1 MKDINSY
8 YELINE
14 DFEGTF
20 NKDIIVN
27 NRKSEKLIDFIDEV
41 AKSLEI
47 LEYIKYDGYELIEDE
62 GMFDV
67 HEICKRPS
75 DNSEHTISQDVS
87 RLSLVKL
94 FYTINYEG
102 EVRKLT
108 MPIFIPKIYR
118 KHYFYINGNKIYPIY
133 QIVDSSTY
141 IMKNTL
147 VLKTTMMPLKIKAN
161 IVTLTDIHGE
171 EYSARNFT
179 VSLYKEIP
187 LVSYY
192 FATVGFSKSILYLIG
207 DHILTIYPKD
217 KEIPYTNE
225 ETITFPLGENL
236 VLVVDREIFSKQE
249 YVRSVISS
257 IKYVVETFCPSI
269 DYIRVNSITYWRM
282 VLGKMIYTAANKL
295 RGKSLLVL
303 FERVFDNITRNILK
317 IDEDKKKHSYSILK
331 WLTFNFDELMAKD
344 NLSMDNKRLRL
355 SEYMVIPL
363 NSKFSHSIHR
373 LLDYNK
379 RNMTIDTIVSALNVH
394 PMIIIDA
401 MLNSRNKSGIS
412 KLTRF
417 CNTVNDMDI
426 IPALKFSL
434 TGPQSIG
441 SGSSNSIPDSH
452 RYLHL
457 SHVGKIDILCSSAGS
472 PGTSG
477 SLLPKGKLYGMNFS
491 DKPEPQT
498 GEELYMSEVVA
509 ILHNRELNGGTIL
522 ESVKKI
528 PTVNISVR
536 KNPSTGHTICARSVS
551 LREEAGIGIDT
562 PFMTDNIGE
571 DEVSSIRVVKNDN
584 ALAFVK

>member
-8 YELINE
+8 YEWINE

-20 NKDIIVN
+20 NRDIIVN

-67 HEICKRPS
+67 YEICKRPS

-94 FYTINYEG
+94 YYTINYEG

-108 MPIFIPKIYR
+108 MPIFIPKIYN

-141 IMKNTL
+141 ISKNTL

-161 IVTLTDIHGE
+161 IVTLKDIYGE

-187 LVSYY
+187 LVAYY
-192 FATVGFSKSILYLIG
+192 FATVGFSKSIDYLIG
-207 DHILTIYPKD
+207 DNILTIYPKD
-217 KEIPYTNE
+217 KEVKYSNDQ
-225 ETITFPLGENL
+225 TITFPLGDNL
-236 VLVVDREIFSKQE
+236 LLIVDRTIFHEQE
-249 YVRSVISS
+249 YVRSIISS
-257 IKYVVETFCPSI
+257 IKYVVETFCPTI

-317 IDEDKKKHSYSILK
+317 IDDEKKKHSFSILK

-379 RNMTIDTIVSALNVH
+379 RNMTINTIISALNVH

-457 SHVGKIDILCSSAGS
+457 SHIGKIDILCSSAGS

-491 DKPEPQT
+491 CEPEPQT
-498 GEELYMSEVVA
+498 GED
-509 ILHNRELNGGTIL
+509 IFREWMKKRREEGLLIM
-522 ESVKKI
+522 ESMYKI
-528 PTVNISVR
+528 PVINIAVR
-536 KNPSTGHTICARSVS
+536 KNPSTGHTICARSIS

-562 PFMTDNIGE
+562 PFMTDNIKE
-571 DEVSSIRVVKNDN
+571 DEVSSIRIIKNDN
-584 ALAFVK
+584 ALVFVK

>member
-1 MKDINSY
+1 
-8 YELINE
+8 
-14 DFEGTF
+14 
-20 NKDIIVN
+20 
-27 NRKSEKLIDFIDEV
+27 
-41 AKSLEI
+41 
-47 LEYIKYDGYELIEDE
+47 
-62 GMFDV
+62 
-67 HEICKRPS
+67 
-75 DNSEHTISQDVS
+75 
-87 RLSLVKL
+87 
-94 FYTINYEG
+94 
-102 EVRKLT
+102 
-108 MPIFIPKIYR
+108 
-118 KHYFYINGNKIYPIY
+118 
-133 QIVDSSTY
+133 
-141 IMKNTL
+141 
-147 VLKTTMMPLKIKAN
+147 
-161 IVTLTDIHGE
+161 
-171 EYSARNFT
+171 
-179 VSLYKEIP
+179 
-187 LVSYY
+187 
-192 FATVGFSKSILYLIG
+192 
-207 DHILTIYPKD
+207 
-217 KEIPYTNE
+217 
-225 ETITFPLGENL
+225 
-236 VLVVDREIFSKQE
+236 
-249 YVRSVISS
+249 
-257 IKYVVETFCPSI
+257 
-269 DYIRVNSITYWRM
+269 M

-317 IDEDKKKHSYSILK
+317 ISEDKKKHSYSILK

-491 DKPEPQT
+491 DKSEPQT
-498 GEELYMSEVVA
+498 GEDLYMSEVVA
-509 ILHNRELNGGTIL
+509 ILHNRRLNGGTVL

-528 PTVNISVR
+528 PTINISVR

-571 DEVSSIRVVKNDN
+571 NEVSSIRVVKNDN
-584 ALAFVK
+584 GLVFVK

>member
-8 YELINE
+8 YDIINE
-14 DFEGTF
+14 DYEGTF

-27 NRKSEKLIDFIDEV
+27 NRKSEKLIDFINEV

-75 DNSEHTISQDVS
+75 DSSEHTISQDVS

-102 EVRKLT
+102 EIRKLVI
-108 MPIFIPKIYR
+108 PIFIPKIYR

-147 VLKTTMMPLKIKAN
+147 VLKTTMMPLKIKAS
-161 IVTLTDIHGE
+161 IVTLKDINGQ

-192 FATVGFSKSILYLIG
+192 FATVGFSKSIEYLIG
-207 DHILTIYPKD
+207 DNILTILPKD
-217 KEIPYTNE
+217 KPHKYTNDN
-225 ETITFPLGENL
+225 TITFPIGDNL
-236 VLVVDREIFSKQE
+236 ILIVDRDIFKEQE
-249 YVRSVISS
+249 YVRSIISS

-344 NLSMDNKRLRL
+344 NQSMDNKRLRL

-417 CNTVNDMDI
+417 CNIVNDMDI

-452 RYLHL
+452 RYLHI
-457 SHVGKIDILCSSAGS
+457 SHIGKIDILCSSAGS

-477 SLLPKGKLYGMNFS
+477 SLLPKGKLYGMSFS
-491 DKPEPQT
+491 KESEPQT
-498 GEELYMSEVVA
+498 GEDKFRAWIQDRRDKGKLV
-509 ILHNRELNGGTIL
+509 I
-522 ESVKKI
+522 ESVHNI
-528 PTVNISVR
+528 PTINISVR
-536 KNPSTGHTICARSVS
+536 KNPATGHTICARSVS

-571 DEVSSIRVVKNDN
+571 NEVSAIRVVKNDK
-584 ALAFVK
+584 ALVFVK